1 MTGVASRAPSSP
13 LAVIHLDSLART
25 GPRVRQAS
33 RRERRGRAGPARAE
47 GKDEARG
54 HRSSRACFRGHSR
67 GPRCDSFASQGAS
80 LRSRT
85 RPEELKSSHAL
96 PGGPDRKRGA
106 APPVGRASVA
116 FLRVASGRRLP
127 SRRRHLRLRGTFPT
141 ASRWAVTSLVTA
153 EDPEP
158 QRPRVQQQ
166 GLGFGTENSWF
177 SLSPHCVTRLGRLR
191 AHAA

>member
-1 MTGVASRAPSSP
+1 MASRAPSSP

-33 RRERRGRAGPARAE
+33 RREPRGRAGS
-47 GKDEARG
+47 ARG
-54 HRSSRACFRGHSR
+54 GERRGSWPQVVTRPLPWPQQRSSVRQFRIPRGLPPLSDPPRGIEEFPRPAWRAGSKTGRSASR
-67 GPRCDSFASQGAS
+67 RPSQ
-80 LRSRT
+80 
-85 RPEELKSSHAL
+85 RP
-96 PGGPDRKRGA
+96 
-106 APPVGRASVA
+106 